1 MINQGS
7 LTPDTKANII
17 AGMKLMSEY
26 AKTKGVKISIEGRGV
41 RSANAGRGRGDNAT
55 APAVSASGMPL
66 AGPSGPPAW
75 ELYKETIE
83 SSGSYS
89 NLDIGNVRAPDQ
101 ATLHMI
107 IRALMPSSSGNMHIK
122 LSPNW
127 DLGTAIRYT
136 NNDLGYKGL
145 YSIEVNHT
153 LIRGVY
159 ETILNNI

>member
-26 AKTKGVKISIEGRGV
+26 AKTKGVKISIEGRPV
-41 RSANAGRGRGDNAT
+41 RLPNAGRGQGDKRQSRGRVRA
-55 APAVSASGMPL
+55 
-66 AGPSGPPAW
+66 GPPAW
-75 ELYKETIE
+75 GLFKEAIE

-101 ATLHMI
+101 ESLHMI
-107 IRALMPSSSGNMHIK
+107 IKALMPSSSGNMHIK

-127 DLGTAIRYT
+127 DLATAIRYT
-136 NNDLGYKGL
+136 NNELGYEGL
-145 YSIEVNHT
+145 YSIEVSQSQ
-153 LIRGVY
+153 IRGVY
-159 ETILNNI
+159 ETILANI